1 MIAISNWLITSVSTL
16 KIPHE
21 CALRECHVFL
31 IEDDGPLRAEL
42 AETLMSA
49 GLNVHAFDSAESCLD
64 VGVDLSPAVIVSDMV
79 LPGQSGID
87 LFKSIREQSI
97 ETPVV
102 FISGYSEPKQIID
115 GMKLGAVDFLWKP
128 FKGEALLEVV
138 AKSLTLDLERQA
150 SLSVSTDIEARWITL
165 SDREKEVGK
174 LMLKGHG
181 NKDVAAILSI
191 QPDTANKHRMKV
203 LKKMGV
209 AGRPQLL
216 ELLKDCPL
224 THS

>member
-1 MIAISNWLITSVSTL
+1 MTIHE
-16 KIPHE
+16 IPDE
-21 CALRECHVFL
+21 RADGLCRVYL
-31 IEDDGPLRAEL
+31 IEDDATLLVEL
-42 AETLMSA
+42 SETLSEA
-49 GLNVHAFDSAESCLD
+49 GLQVLPFATAEAFLEA
-64 VGVDLSPAVIVSDMV
+64 GVQDDAPAVIVSDMV

-87 LFKSIREQSI
+87 LFKSIREQGI

-128 FKGEALLEVV
+128 FKGEALLEVI
-138 AKSLTLDLERQA
+138 ARSLKLDLDRQA
-150 SLSVSTDIEARWITL
+150 SLSVSTDIEARWMTL
-165 SDREKEVGK
+165 SEREKDVAK
-174 LMLKGHG
+174 LMLKGYG
-181 NKDVAAILSI
+181 NKDMAAMLSI

-209 AGRPQLL
+209 TSRPQLL

-224 THS
+224 AQG

>member
-1 MIAISNWLITSVSTL
+1 MTIHE
-16 KIPHE
+16 IPDE
-21 CALRECHVFL
+21 RADGLCRVYL
-31 IEDDGPLRAEL
+31 IEDDATLLVEL
-42 AETLMSA
+42 SETLSEA
-49 GLNVHAFDSAESCLD
+49 GLQVLPFATAEAFLEA
-64 VGVDLSPAVIVSDMV
+64 GVQDDAPAVIVSDMV

-87 LFKSIREQSI
+87 LFKSIREQGI

-128 FKGEALLEVV
+128 FKSEALLEVIDR
-138 AKSLTLDLERQA
+138 SLTLDLARQA
-150 SLSVSTDIEARWITL
+150 SLGVLIDIEARWMML
-165 SDREKEVGK
+165 SEREKDVAK
-174 LMLKGHG
+174 LMLKGYG
-181 NKDVAAILSI
+181 NKDMAAMLSI

-209 AGRPQLL
+209 TSRPQLL

-224 THS
+224 AKG

>member
-1 MIAISNWLITSVSTL
+1 MPTL
-16 KIPHE
+16 KLPHE
-21 CALRECHVFL
+21 CSKEACHVFL
-31 IEDDGPLRAEL
+31 IEDDGPLRSEL

-49 GLNVHAFDSAESCLD
+49 GLTVHAFDTVESCLD
-64 VGVDLSPAVIVSDMV
+64 AGVDLSPAVIVSDMV

-87 LFKSIREQSI
+87 LFKSIREQGI

-102 FISGYSEPKQIID
+102 FISGYSDPKQIID

-138 AKSLTLDLERQA
+138 ARSLRLDLERQER
-150 SLSVSTDIEARWITL
+150 LNVSTGVDARWMSL

-216 ELLKDCPL
+216 ELLKDYPL
-224 THS
+224 AHS